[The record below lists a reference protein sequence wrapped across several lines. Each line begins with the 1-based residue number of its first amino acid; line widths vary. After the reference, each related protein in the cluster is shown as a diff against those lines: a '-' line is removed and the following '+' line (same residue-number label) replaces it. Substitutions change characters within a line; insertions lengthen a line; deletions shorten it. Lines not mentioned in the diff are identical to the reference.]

1 MINFLRLL
9 RSIVPLLPFIIFVL
23 LDCRANLKKNFRDRQ
38 YLMPLLALVY
48 GIIGLVFAAK
58 LGDFTLK
65 LIDALPALLIRFS
78 NWLAATFPIATAGQ
92 FVAALAES
100 LADKIALMD
109 LQLVVMVVLN
119 TLLLLLHII
128 VKRILI
134 TIFKAACKNGR
145 VHNAVAGLFYEYDEA
160 TDRWYLKPFMGQARD
175 YMKMFFWAVFGIS
188 IIATLIVEELYRGGV
203 LEGLFYPAFAIIV
216 IGELYFFV
224 CGITMNEANSSL
236 KGEEDQTERIRNY
249 IILRK
254 VLRKLFGDKLA
265 AEDTSTNYDME
276 NTITNSDILDEME
289 KSEDRAIE
297 AYSIFMRRWLQSG
310 RAFDQNYLLSGKD
323 LLEGKSILFNDPFYY
338 DLIPYAF
345 YAMNRTLLR
354 HKKVLVVLGRH
365 GIEDDIVKWCQ
376 EGFRAVTN
384 VEMMWDIKV
393 LGEEAADTDV
403 GILIRS
409 DVNDNVVQEQNDAF
423 LKEVEFV
430 MIIEP
435 SKLVTT
441 AQIGLN
447 AVVRRCSRDGKSITY
462 CSTDKNCDGLV
473 DALSHILMTNLT
485 EVSATNKHS
494 GVCSY
499 MCWTPDSDILQHRM
513 LPNISRYLGV
523 GTELS
528 FAAVKNRV
536 SETRWYGGDA
546 FPVEDMKWIAGQY
559 YYDLLRYADQPATKD
574 LMDRSFKVSH
584 NLWNARQSEFGYI
597 TVEDEANNMFEVK
610 RCFST
615 RATEQSFINVIS
627 PQYLLHD
634 YMGANNSIF
643 DADPKAIPYIVADYA
658 RTRRNVLFRL
668 CLRMSRDYVPVAEI
682 KKELILLGVEPQ
694 EIIDSLWHELCISSS
709 TSGESRKDAEGR
721 EVLELGGKLFNTD
734 VFEIRRKYSVAT
746 GRMEEHAHI
755 GDEAFCAALLGD
767 LQNAKYI
774 AEDEDGTQS
783 YLGTELSGQVFQ
795 KYLPGQFF
803 TLAGK
808 YYEMLTVTTDGR
820 VLVRR
825 AADHITGRP
834 VYRQHRDYCISNVV
848 SAAEM
853 GSSRT
858 VGKVRIVRQNADITV
873 NTPLYWELRARNNF
887 ETARKVVI
895 NGIPERVYKNKQIL
909 KIDFPE
915 TGTVSREV
923 RDTLAQ
929 LINELFVTLFA
940 ENASFISAVT
950 TGESRLP
957 LTYSV
962 SGGDDGA
969 IYIIEDSQMDL
980 GLLVAVERNVD
991 RIFSTICDYLNW
1003 HFEELDRSLHAPV
1016 APVAAEAAEPET
1028 AAEPARKKGLLG
1040 AIGAVFG
1047 AIGRGIKKF
1056 FKKIADFFK
1065 KLFSKKPKA
1074 PKPEAEEPQDAA
1086 QTAEVPEDQTDQIA
1100 EDPEIEEDASEEPVE
1115 EAQED
1120 PEEPAAE
1127 DEETAEEAQ
1136 EGQPEDPQTVIPM
1149 AIRTEELTGE
1159 LAEATADDELAGTE
1173 PEEELDDEPPVLAKT
1188 AAPAQEPAQDADTA
1202 EEGPA
1207 EDAAE
1212 EPAADDAA
1220 ADAPQ
1225 DAEPAAEEPAKDG
1238 EILFEADNAVKAAKK
1253 FVMEPAPYHKRH
1265 YMLYG
1270 GTEVPA
1276 SLDPAKTLEFLNDL
1290 GFFGEELKDAREGLG
1305 MAAAIESSGE
1315 SEGRV
1320 SRTCDFCG
1328 AEINGI
1334 EYEVLKDGRERCN
1347 HCSRTAIKNEEELKK
1362 LYAEVMSTMQ
1372 AFYNISIN
1380 APVNVS
1386 MVNAKTLHKAI
1397 GKSFVPTGSF
1407 DGRVLG
1413 FARPEKDGTF
1423 TLYVENGAP
1432 RMQTIMTT
1440 VHEMTHVWQFN
1451 NWDRKAIR
1459 KKYGK
1464 ARELEIYEG
1473 MAMWSEIQYAY
1484 LMGEPGTG
1492 KREELNTLLRN
1503 DEYGRGFRMYAD
1515 QYPISDG
1522 TYLKGSTPFDFPD
1535 APIK

>member
-9 RSIVPLLPFIIFVL
+9 RSIVPLLPFMIFVL

-38 YLMPLLALVY
+38 YLIPLLALVY
-48 GIIGLVFAAK
+48 GVLGLVLANW
-58 LGDFTLK
+58 LGDLTLK
-65 LIDALPALLIRFS
+65 LIDAIPALLMRFS
-78 NWLAATFPIATAGQ
+78 NWLASTFSIATAGQ
-92 FVAALAES
+92 LIAALAES
-100 LADKIALMD
+100 LAAKIALMD
-109 LQLVVMVVLN
+109 FQLVVMIVLN
-119 TLLLLLHII
+119 SLLMLAHII
-128 VKRILI
+128 IKRILI
-134 TIFKAACKNGR
+134 TIFKGTCKNGR
-145 VHNAVAGLFYEYDEA
+145 VHNAVAGLFYEYDEQ
-160 TDRWYLKPFMGQARD
+160 TERWYLKPFMGQARK
-175 YMKMFFWAVFGIS
+175 YMKMFFWAVFAIS
-188 IIATLIVEELYRGGV
+188 IIATLIVEELYRENV
-203 LEGLFYPAFAIIV
+203 LDGLFYPAFAIIV
-216 IGELYFFV
+216 IGELYFFIS
-224 CGITMNEANSSL
+224 GITKNEAVSTLS
-236 KGEEDQTERIRNY
+236 GEEDQTERIRNY

-276 NTITNSDILDEME
+276 NTVTNSDILDEME
-289 KSEDRAIE
+289 KSEDRAVE
-297 AYSIFMRRWLQSG
+297 AYSIFMRRWLRNG
-310 RAFDQNYLLSGKD
+310 RAFDQNYLLSGRE

-365 GIEDDIVKWCQ
+365 GIEGDIEKWCE

-384 VEMMWDIKV
+384 VEAMWDIKV
-393 LGEEAADTDV
+393 LGDQEADPDV

-409 DVNDNVVQEQNDAF
+409 DVNDDTVHEKNDAF

-430 MIIEP
+430 MLIEP

-447 AVVRRCSRDGKSITY
+447 AVIRRCSRDGKTVTY

-536 SETRWYGGDA
+536 SETRWYGGNA

-559 YYDLLRYADQPATKD
+559 YYDLLRYAALPATKD

-584 NLWNARQSEFGYI
+584 NLWNVKQTEAGYL

-658 RTRRNVLFRL
+658 RTRRNVVFRL

-694 EIIDSLWHELCISSS
+694 EIIDSLWHEICVVSS
-709 TSGESRKDAEGR
+709 TSGKAQKNEEGR
-721 EVLELGGKLFNTD
+721 EVLELGGKIFDSD
-734 VFEIRRKYSVAT
+734 VFAIRRKYSVAA

-755 GDEAFCAALLGD
+755 ADESFCAALLGD

-795 KYLPGQFF
+795 RYLPGQFF

-808 YYEMLTVTTDGR
+808 YYEMLSVTTDGR

-834 VYRQHRDYCISNVV
+834 VYRQHRDYCIFNVAD
-848 SAAEM
+848 AAEM
-853 GSSRT
+853 GSCRT
-858 VGKVRIVRQNADITV
+858 VGKVRITHQNADITV
-873 NTPLYWELRARNNF
+873 NTPLYWELKARNNF

-915 TGTVSREV
+915 AGPASREV

-957 LTYSV
+957 LTYSIKGEG
-962 SGGDDGA
+962 SAADDNA
-969 IYIIEDSQMDL
+969 IYIIEDSQLDL
-980 GLLVAVERNVD
+980 GLLVAVERNMD

-1003 HFEELDRSLHAPV
+1003 HFEELDRSLHTPPAPV
-1016 APVAAEAAEPET
+1016 REEAPETVAEAPK
-1028 AAEPARKKGLLG
+1028 KKGLLG
-1040 AIGAVFG
+1040 AIGAVFA
-1047 AIGRGIKKF
+1047 AIGRGIKKLF
-1056 FKKIADFFK
+1056 GKIKEFFK
-1065 KLFSKKPKA
+1065 KLFSKKPKKE
-1074 PKPEAEEPQDAA
+1074 KPADEQPAEAAAETENAEDQVPQDPDNAAEAEDQDAEA
-1086 QTAEVPEDQTDQIA
+1086 FG
-1100 EDPEIEEDASEEPVE
+1100 DADAGSEETDDAAEADGAEASDQETAGIGDAESGDPDAE
-1115 EAQED
+1115 EVNDA
-1120 PEEPAAE
+1120 EPAVSDE
-1127 DEETAEEAQ
+1127 DF
-1136 EGQPEDPQTVIPM
+1136 
-1149 AIRTEELTGE
+1149 
-1159 LAEATADDELAGTE
+1159 DD
-1173 PEEELDDEPPVLAKT
+1173 DPPVLAKT
-1188 AAPAQEPAQDADTA
+1188 AAPSA
-1202 EEGPA
+1202 E
-1207 EDAAE
+1207 
-1212 EPAADDAA
+1212 
-1220 ADAPQ
+1220 PQ
-1225 DAEPAAEEPAKDG
+1225 DAEKDAAETPQDAVPETAEGSAQPAAEGAFA
-1238 EILFEADNAVKAAKK
+1238 FESDNAVKASRKYI
-1253 FVMEPAPYHKRH
+1253 MEPEPYHKRH

-1276 SLDPAKTLEFLNDL
+1276 SIDPAKTLEFLNDL

-1305 MAAAIESSGE
+1305 MAAAIESEGE
-1315 SEGRV
+1315 SEGRA

-1413 FARPEKDGTF
+1413 FARQEKDGTY

-1440 VHEMTHVWQFN
+1440 VHEMTHVWQYL

-1464 ARELEIYEG
+1464 TRELEIYEG

-1484 LMGEPGTG
+1484 LMGEPGAA
-1492 KREELNTLLRN
+1492 KREQLNTLLRS
-1503 DEYGRGFRMYAD
+1503 DEYGRGFRMYSD
-1515 QYPISDG
+1515 QYPLSEG
-1522 TYLKGSTPFDFPD
+1522 TYLKGSTPFDYPS